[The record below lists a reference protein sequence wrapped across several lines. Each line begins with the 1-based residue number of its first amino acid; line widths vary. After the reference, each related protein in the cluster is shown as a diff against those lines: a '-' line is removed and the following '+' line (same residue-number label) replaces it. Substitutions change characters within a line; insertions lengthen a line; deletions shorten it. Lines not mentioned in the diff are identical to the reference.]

1 MGKIKERKNQQM
13 LNICA
18 VSSKEY
24 LSLALGLE
32 TLREALEVFA
42 LCSNHRSCISTAPIE
57 ACSGQE
63 HQVLELAKIGP
74 FFFFFVFDPLSS

>member
-42 LCSNHRSCISTAPIE
+42 VIIDHVFLLHPSKPVLARSIKCLNLPR
-57 ACSGQE
+57 
-63 HQVLELAKIGP
+63 LDL
-74 FFFFFVFDPLSS
+74 FFFFLSLMETIFVL